1 MILRDSIPMGD
12 QELTIEGG
20 RMARQASGAVV
31 VTQGESMVL
40 VTAVAGRRPRDGVSF
55 LPLTCEYQERMS
67 AAGRI
72 PGSFFR
78 REGRPNELGVL
89 VCRLM
94 DRPLRPLFPKGW
106 FYETQVISTLL
117 SSDLEHETDVLS
129 IVGASAALHLS
140 DIPWA
145 GPLGAVRV
153 GKLDGELVLNP
164 TTSQRAESALDIVI
178 AGSKDAIVM
187 VEGSA
192 KRVSEE
198 TMIDALLFGHEA
210 IKRQCALIERMREAA
225 GKPKRE
231 HAEPIADGDLAAA
244 VRERM
249 LGPLA
254 EALQIAEKMARYAR
268 IDELKAELKAELGGP
283 EGAFEGRGGELQEAF
298 DKLKANIVRQ
308 RIVNEGLRIDGR
320 GTADVRPITCEVGLL
335 PRTHGSA
342 LFTRGETQAL
352 VTATLGTRRDEQ
364 KIDLATGEYWDRFM
378 LHYNFPPYSVGEARF
393 LRGASRREIGHGH
406 LAKRAMTGQL
416 PAQEDF
422 PYTLR
427 IVSDVLE
434 SNGSSSMATVCGA
447 TLALMDAGIGIKAPV
462 AGVAM
467 GLIEE
472 AGQVAVLTDILGDE
486 DHLGDMDF
494 KVCGT
499 EDGITA
505 LQMDIKIAGLG
516 RDVLTR
522 ALEQARVARLHILG
536 CMLDTLDKPRG
547 DFSPHAP
554 RILSLR
560 VKPDQIRDIIG
571 PGGKTIKG
579 IVEQTGA
586 EVNVEDDGTVT
597 VASPDLKAAERAIDI
612 IKGLTEEPE
621 VNKIYMGT
629 VVKIVDFGAFVQILP
644 GRDGLCHISE
654 LSERRVGRTED
665 ILKEGEEVPVKV
677 LGIDRQGKIRLSRRA
692 ALQDMAKSEED

>member
-1 MILRDSIPMGD
+1 MILRDSVPMGA
-12 QELTIEGG
+12 QELTIEVG
-20 RMARQASGAVV
+20 RMARQADGSVV

-40 VTAVAGRRPRDGVSF
+40 VTAVAGRTPREGVNF
-55 LPLTCEYQERMS
+55 LPLTCEFQERMS

-106 FYETQVISTLL
+106 RNETQVISTLL
-117 SSDLEHETDVLS
+117 SADLEYETDVLS

-145 GPLGAVRV
+145 GPIGAVRV
-153 GKLDGELVLNP
+153 GRIDGELVINP
-164 TTSQRAESALDIVI
+164 TTSQRAGSTLDIVI

-192 KRVSEE
+192 DRVTEE
-198 TMIDALLFGHEA
+198 VMIDGLLFGHEA

-231 HAEPIADGDLAAA
+231 FSEPVDDPRVAEAVRGQVFEALAAA
-244 VRERM
+244 
-249 LGPLA
+249 
-254 EALQIAEKMARYAR
+254 LQIPEKMPRYRR
-268 IDELKAELKAELGGP
+268 IDELKDELKAALGGP
-283 EGAFEGRGGELQEAF
+283 EGPFAGRTSELGDAFGA
-298 DKLKANIVRQ
+298 LKSDIVRQ
-308 RIVNEGLRIDGR
+308 RIIKEGLRIDGR
-320 GTADVRPITCEVGLL
+320 GTTDVRPIACEAGLL

-364 KIDLATGEYWDRFM
+364 KVDLATGEYWDRFM

-393 LRGASRREIGHGH
+393 LRGTSRREIGHGY
-406 LAKRAMTGQL
+406 LARRAIEGQL
-416 PAQEDF
+416 PEQENF

-447 TLALMDAGIGIKAPV
+447 TLALMDAGINVKAPV

-472 AGQVAVLTDILGDE
+472 GGEVAVLTDILGDE

-499 EDGITA
+499 SEGITA

-516 RDVLTR
+516 RDVLTK

-536 CMLDTLDKPRG
+536 CMLETLAEPRG
-547 DFSPHAP
+547 DMSPHAP
-554 RILSLR
+554 RILTLR
-560 VKPDQIRDIIG
+560 VKPDKIRDIIG

-586 EVNVEDDGTVT
+586 QVNVEDDGTVT
-597 VASPDLKAAERAIDI
+597 VASSDLKAAERAIAI

-621 VNKIYMGT
+621 VNRIYMGT

-644 GRDGLCHISE
+644 GTDGLCHISE
-654 LSERRVGRTED
+654 LSDKRVARTED
-665 ILKEGEEVPVKV
+665 VLREGDEVPVKV
-677 LGIDRQGKIRLSRRA
+677 LGIDRQGKIKLSRRA
-692 ALQDMAKSEED
+692 ALHDMAKTEG